1 MARLLNCCEL
11 LVADDKG
18 CPDCRYSRDFFRDA
32 HFSLVN
38 DVDTT
43 ISNGNFLVD
52 DQESQNEF
60 KTSNSNMHNPG

>member
-1 MARLLNCCEL
+1 MIRAART
-11 LVADDKG
+11 VDTVG
-18 CPDCRYSRDFFRDA
+18 IFVRDA